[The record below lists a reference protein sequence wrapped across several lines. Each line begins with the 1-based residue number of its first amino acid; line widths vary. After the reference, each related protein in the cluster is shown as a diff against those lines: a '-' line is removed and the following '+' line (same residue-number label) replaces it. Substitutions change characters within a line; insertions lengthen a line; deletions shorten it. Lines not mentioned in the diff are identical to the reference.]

1 MGSSGIT
8 TITYVLILALI
19 ILAIFFAVFF
29 PEKRS
34 K

>member
-29 PEKRS
+29 PAKG

>member
-1 MGSSGIT
+1 MSSSGIT
-8 TITYVLILALI
+8 TITYVLLLSLI

-29 PEKRS
+29 QKSS

>member
-1 MGSSGIT
+1 MASSGIT

-29 PEKRS
+29 PEKR

>member
-1 MGSSGIT
+1 MSVDSGIT

-19 ILAIFFAVFF
+19 ILSIFFAVFF
-29 PEKRS
+29 QAK

>member
-29 PEKRS
+29 PEKKS

>member
-1 MGSSGIT
+1 MSSSGIT

-19 ILAIFFAVFF
+19 ILAIFFSVFF
-29 PEKRS
+29 PEK